1 MSRPPDATFAASAR
15 GIAQLAWPV
24 LVGQLA
30 VLAFSTIDTV
40 LVARYAA
47 VDLAALAIGV
57 AVFVTVFTGAMGVIL
72 ALGPIV
78 AQHFGGGRW
87 HEAGAMLHQGVWVA
101 LVLAVPRA
109 LLLAHPAPF
118 LWLARASPEVST
130 KVQDYTLALAFS
142 LPASCLFTVWRA
154 FNTAVSRP
162 KAVMAIQIGALLLKI
177 PLSVLLIQGAPVVGL
192 PAFGVPG
199 AGIAT
204 AVAMWSQVLVAAW
217 VLRSDPF
224 YSRFAV
230 VAPGK
235 LRLRRP
241 DLARIRELLALGLP
255 MGGAIVVE
263 VTGFGFMAFFIARLG
278 TLPVAGHQIAS
289 NLLGILFMMPLALSN
304 ATSTLVGQRI
314 GAGDGASAE
323 RLAWHGLALATM
335 ASTVLAVLLWL
346 LRGPVVAI
354 YTPDPAVAAAALAL
368 LGWVAVLHVLDA
380 VQTVAQFVLRAFK
393 IAFVSMAIYT
403 VALWGVGLG
412 GGYLLAFDATGLV
425 PQALRGAAGYWA
437 AATVGLAVAAVA
449 LLACMTWVLRRY
461 TRSLAQ
467 ASPGQPA

>member
-1 MSRPPDATFAASAR
+1 
-15 GIAQLAWPV
+15 
-24 LVGQLA
+24 
-30 VLAFSTIDTV
+30 
-40 LVARYAA
+40 
-47 VDLAALAIGV
+47 
-57 AVFVTVFTGAMGVIL
+57 
-72 ALGPIV
+72 
-78 AQHFGGGRW
+78 
-87 HEAGAMLHQGVWVA
+87 
-101 LVLAVPRA
+101 
-109 LLLAHPAPF
+109 
-118 LWLARASPEVST
+118 
-130 KVQDYTLALAFS
+130 
-142 LPASCLFTVWRA
+142 
-154 FNTAVSRP
+154 
-162 KAVMAIQIGALLLKI
+162 
-177 PLSVLLIQGAPVVGL
+177 
-192 PAFGVPG
+192 
-199 AGIAT
+199 
-204 AVAMWSQVLVAAW
+204 MWSQVLVAAW